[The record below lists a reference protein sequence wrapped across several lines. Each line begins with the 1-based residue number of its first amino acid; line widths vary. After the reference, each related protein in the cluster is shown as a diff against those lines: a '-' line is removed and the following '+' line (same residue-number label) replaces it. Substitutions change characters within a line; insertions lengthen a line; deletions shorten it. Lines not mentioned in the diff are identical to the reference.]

1 MADSEAGDERDRED
15 RREEDGDEAAR
26 DKRRITPEIE
36 IAWAR
41 AISLAFHDPAVYRR
55 LKANPARVLHK
66 LGADVH
72 HVDVRHAVHHGWLKP
87 SLHDLDAVHED
98 LEVMREALR
107 GAERS
112 SCCTPSTPTCCPP
125 YTPTCCPTCGSDHA
139 PQPGAYGTGAGQ
151 PTSIHLHV
159 PTLGSG
165 SQSFGSSATYSCCR
179 RITYVWVC
187 GRIGDVWVC
196 RRITYV
202 WVCSRIGDVGMCR
215 RINCV
220 LALCR
225 RNLQMGVHRR
235 LAGSDDA
242 FQPGAWG
249 LRASVGRWT
258 AVRRLPLARD
268 PAWRVVRLA

>member
-15 RREEDGDEAAR
+15 RREEDGDEGAR

-165 SQSFGSSATYSCCR
+165 SQSFGSSATYSCAAASHMSGC
-179 RITYVWVC
+179 
-187 GRIGDVWVC
+187 
-196 RRITYV
+196 
-202 WVCSRIGDVGMCR
+202 
-215 RINCV
+215 
-220 LALCR
+220 A
-225 RNLQMGVHRR
+225 
-235 LAGSDDA
+235 A
-242 FQPGAWG
+242 
-249 LRASVGRWT
+249 ASVMSGCAAASHMSGCAAASVMSGCAAASIVSWPCAAGTFRWGCIAASQVATMRSNPAPGDFAPQWVGGRPSGGS
-258 AVRRLPLARD
+258 R
-268 PAWRVVRLA
+268 